1 MADKFDYSKLK
12 EGKTYDVLR
21 PVGRLVTRCAWKV
34 NYVGQ
39 ENIPEEGG
47 LILACNHLHAMD
59 PLVVAMGMPHRQLHF
74 MAKKELYD
82 NWIINKLF
90 TIVNAFPIVRGS
102 GDKTA
107 FNYAVRVVKEG
118 YVLGIFPEGTRS
130 KTGEPGTAKSGVAL
144 IAKEAQADILPVC
157 VYSGDNLKKHTKYT
171 VHFGKVIPYASLGLE
186 GEVGKTE
193 IKNAA
198 QEIMAQIR
206 ALWEEGHCE

>member
-1 MADKFDYSKLK
+1 MADKFDYSRLK
-12 EGKTYDVLR
+12 EGKFYDVLR
-21 PVGRLVTRCAWKV
+21 PLGRLVVRSSWKV
-34 NYVGQ
+34 DYVGQ
-39 ENIPEEGG
+39 ENIPAEGG

-59 PLVVAMGMPHRQLHF
+59 PLVVAMGIPDRQLHF

-90 TIVNAFPIVRGS
+90 TTVNAFPIVRGG

-130 KTGEPGTAKSGVAL
+130 KTGVPGDAKSGVAL
-144 IAKEAQADILPVC
+144 IAKEAQADILPVS
-157 VYSGDNLKKHTKYT
+157 VYSSDNMKKHTKYT
-171 VHFGKVIPYASLGLE
+171 VRFGEVIPFASLGLTE
-186 GEVGKTE
+186 DSGKTE
-193 IKNAA
+193 LKEAA
-198 QEIMAQIR
+198 QEIMAHVR